1 MKKKIVWI
9 ILLVIVVGAGIG
21 VAVVWNK
28 PHRNAANE
36 DAIPVT
42 AVNLFKEYSS
52 NETTANGKYLNKNLE
67 VTGQVAALDT
77 NQDGAVAIILQTD
90 DIMSGIMCTMH
101 DKGLAVKTGE
111 TVTVK
116 GFCSGFVSDVKLT
129 DCVLKK

>member
-1 MKKKIVWI
+1 MKKKTVWI
-9 ILLVIVVGAGIG
+9 ILLVIIVGAGIG
-21 VAVVWNK
+21 IAVVWNK

-52 NETTANGKYLNKNLE
+52 NETTANSKYLNKNLE
-67 VTGQVAALDT
+67 VTGQVASLDT
-77 NQDGAVAIILQTD
+77 NQDGAVAVILQTD

-101 DKGLAVKTGE
+101 DKGVPVKTGE